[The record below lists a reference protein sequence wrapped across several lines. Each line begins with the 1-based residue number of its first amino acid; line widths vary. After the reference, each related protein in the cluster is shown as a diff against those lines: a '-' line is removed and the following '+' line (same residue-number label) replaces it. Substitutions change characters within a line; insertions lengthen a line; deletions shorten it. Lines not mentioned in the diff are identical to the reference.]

1 VRPASRRAG
10 AGFTLIEM
18 IVVLAVLGFVLGM
31 VLSRGPQRSAR
42 LELDGAARE
51 IAGALRGARAR
62 AIAQDRPV
70 LVAIDA
76 ADHAYTVDGATHALP
91 KQLPLKLVANGAVA
105 APGAAP
111 GGGAARLAAI
121 SFLPDGSSSGG
132 RVEIAG
138 GARRVLIGVDWLTGR
153 VSVADGT

>member
-1 VRPASRRAG
+1 MRPASRRAG

-105 APGAAP
+105 APG
-111 GGGAARLAAI
+111 GGAARLAAI